1 MKLLYIV
8 LFFINVFA
16 YQLMAASTDPFD
28 NSILTF
34 EEEIEAPSLEAPS
47 DFSIGAALDMPI
59 DEDEEAALDRPIN
72 TRYAITR
79 YSLQGIIKS
88 PKITQMIFIAINE
101 NKKFLIG
108 RDDCLGLDCTFIK
121 EIDSRGRVTFEDDK
135 GIYKFQVGYSGYVV
149 EDKTKDEDSEE
160 SNDGHDED
168 GDINNEEST
177 EDSDESS
184 STPLITNEGDTA
196 AQVTQ
201 LENENLSLK
210 AEIETLVESNKVIND
225 ELDLTISTLEDFKK
239 KTQESNTNQNSLTI
253 ELKELSDNNSK
264 LNSSVSDLNDEI
276 DEKNSKISMLNNN
289 LASQDQQ
296 IQTLKSDIEGLMN
309 DFENK
314 INNKDQELIALQ
326 SELSSLISNSENTS
340 EQKKDDI
347 SNLNKKIDEITSK
360 SDELEELNSQLS
372 NQLNEQKQNQI
383 LLEQRV
389 QTLTVEMKAKNIL
402 LVSKNKLIDNK
413 RINSVDDSDEEAN
426 LKSLIVSLEQDSQK
440 AVDIFAKQIEE
451 MSILNESLG
460 EEVEFYEEKILLQ
473 KEQIVSLQGQVSE
486 FKKSDNSLDV
496 SEKVVVTEI
505 NNDLLNELIK
515 ELKNS
520 DNAIEKINTL
530 NTISKSKIN
539 NELLEELIQELNIV
553 NSESAITKSSD
564 ENATSNDI
572 LYVVA
577 IEDANIRIQPLP
589 GTEIIGV
596 LKKGESIQ
604 VLAEDKNW
612 HKTISIDGI
621 VGYIYSPLLKNNN

>member
-1 MKLLYIV
+1 MIRFLNMKLLYIV
-8 LFFINVFA
+8 LFLITGFA

-135 GIYKFQVGYSGYVV
+135 GIYKFQVGYSGYIV

-168 GDINNEEST
+168 GDISNEEST

-184 STPLITNEGDTA
+184 STPLITNEDDTA

-253 ELKELSDNNSK
+253 ELKEL
-264 LNSSVSDLNDEI
+264 
-276 DEKNSKISMLNNN
+276 
-289 LASQDQQ
+289 
-296 IQTLKSDIEGLMN
+296 
-309 DFENK
+309 
-314 INNKDQELIALQ
+314 
-326 SELSSLISNSENTS
+326 
-340 EQKKDDI
+340 
-347 SNLNKKIDEITSK
+347 
-360 SDELEELNSQLS
+360 
-372 NQLNEQKQNQI
+372 
-383 LLEQRV
+383 
-389 QTLTVEMKAKNIL
+389 
-402 LVSKNKLIDNK
+402 
-413 RINSVDDSDEEAN
+413 
-426 LKSLIVSLEQDSQK
+426 
-440 AVDIFAKQIEE
+440 
-451 MSILNESLG
+451 
-460 EEVEFYEEKILLQ
+460 
-473 KEQIVSLQGQVSE
+473 
-486 FKKSDNSLDV
+486 
-496 SEKVVVTEI
+496 
-505 NNDLLNELIK
+505 
-515 ELKNS
+515 
-520 DNAIEKINTL
+520 
-530 NTISKSKIN
+530 
-539 NELLEELIQELNIV
+539 
-553 NSESAITKSSD
+553 
-564 ENATSNDI
+564 
-572 LYVVA
+572 
-577 IEDANIRIQPLP
+577 
-589 GTEIIGV
+589 
-596 LKKGESIQ
+596 
-604 VLAEDKNW
+604 
-612 HKTISIDGI
+612 
-621 VGYIYSPLLKNNN
+621 